1 MAGIGAISGSTQYS
15 SVGPL
20 PAGVKA
26 PSTEQ
31 QRALY
36 ESCKQFEAVFV
47 RQIVSGWMKSARG
60 DDAAQG
66 AEGIY
71 QDMADEQMTKNL
83 VEGGT
88 FGLAGTMYG
97 QLAMTLGGTAPMAG
111 DGTPAT
117 TSPSGGAIA
126 GGAAA

>member
-1 MAGIGAISGSTQYS
+1 MAAIGAIDGTTS
-15 SVGPL
+15 SAPIGPL

-26 PSTEQ
+26 PTTEQ
-31 QRALY
+31 QKALY

-60 DDAAQG
+60 DDVPEGAQ
-66 AEGIY
+66 GIY
-71 QDMADEQMTKNL
+71 QDMADEAMTKNL

-97 QLAMTLGGTAPMAG
+97 QLAVTLGAVAPTA
-111 DGTPAT
+111 DGSGATPPA
-117 TSPSGGAIA
+117 GGAIA